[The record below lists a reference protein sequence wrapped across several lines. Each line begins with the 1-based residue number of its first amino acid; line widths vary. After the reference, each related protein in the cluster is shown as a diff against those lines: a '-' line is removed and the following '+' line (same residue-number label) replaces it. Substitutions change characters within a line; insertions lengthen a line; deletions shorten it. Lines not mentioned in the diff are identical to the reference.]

1 SYTKLFR
8 SVEGSG
14 DLGVVW
20 YQASEVV
27 GQAHKLLN
35 RFLRPWRRKLPHRLS
50 LFFGRQ
56 ATVIPD
62 FEPEKVDLGEAKCT
76 LLGIDSQVR
85 VGQPLEHFRQVPAVL
100 FHVSRKDDHIVQID
114 GYER

>member
-1 SYTKLFR
+1 HSLAQQLERLVMLAEPLELGFLAHQPIQ
-8 SVEGSG
+8 GSG

-27 GQAHKLLN
+27 GQAYKLLD
-35 RFLRPWRRKLPHRLS
+35 RFLRPWRRELSHRLG
-50 LFFGRQ
+50 LFLGRQ

-62 FEPEKVDLGEAKCT
+62 FEPEKVDLGEAKCA

-85 VGQPLEHFRQVPAVL
+85 V
-100 FHVSRKDDHIVQID
+100 
-114 GYER
+114 